1 MQRPQSIY
9 LALAAM
15 LMGLCI
21 VFPYATADQS
31 LVAAAAPSVYADG
44 ELNYADNMALL
55 ALPIVSA
62 LLAIAAIF
70 STSIKYK
77 PSLYNWQRRLCYFA
91 VAMALG
97 TVAMAFYLYM
107 NDAISGTVGISIIL
121 PVIATILLLLTSRAT
136 TKDENII
143 RSSNRL
149 R

>member
-9 LALAAM
+9 LALAAV

-31 LVAAAAPSVYADG
+31 LAAAAPSIYADG
-44 ELNYADNMALL
+44 KLDYQDNMALL
-55 ALPIVSA
+55 VLPIVSA

-91 VAMALG
+91 VALALG
-97 TVAMAFYLYM
+97 TVAMAFYLFM
-107 NDAISGTVGISIIL
+107 NDTISGTVGIAIIL
-121 PVIATILLLLTSRAT
+121 PVIATIFLLLTSRAT